1 MTFTNVV
8 INNRRRER
16 TIAVQSRLYSK
27 LSADS
32 DQWIKMDTRFCWL
45 FFFPF
50 FIIPSQFPLERHS
63 VLSAI
68 MASAGGDR
76 KP

>member
-8 INNRRRER
+8 INKRKREC
-16 TIAVQSRLYSK
+16 TIAVQSQLYSK
-27 LSADS
+27 LSAGS

-45 FFFPF
+45 FSPF